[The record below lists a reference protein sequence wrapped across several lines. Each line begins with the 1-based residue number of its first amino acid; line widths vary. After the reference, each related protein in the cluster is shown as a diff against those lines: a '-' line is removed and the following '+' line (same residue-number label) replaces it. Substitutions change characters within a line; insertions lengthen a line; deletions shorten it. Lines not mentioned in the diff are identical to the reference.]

1 MKLTK
6 NQKAQLENYNWDVIS
21 NEDGNCAW
29 ISIAPEDE
37 VIFQECL
44 DVFSLTGDE
53 EDVKL
58 LVIGTKE
65 GKK

>member
-6 NQKAQLENYNWDVIS
+6 KQKDSVEKHNWDVIS
-21 NEDGNCAW
+21 NDDGNCAW
-29 ISIAPEDE
+29 ISIAPEDG
-37 VIFQECL
+37 VIFGEVCQEL
-44 DVFSLTGDE
+44 GLTGDE

-65 GKK
+65 GDV

>member
-21 NEDGNCAW
+21 NDDGNCAW
-29 ISIAPEDE
+29 ISIAPEDG

-65 GKK
+65 GDV

>member
-6 NQKAQLENYNWDVIS
+6 KQKDSVEKHNWDVIS
-21 NEDGNCAW
+21 NDDGNCAW
-29 ISIAPEDE
+29 ISIRPDDG

-44 DVFSLTGDE
+44 DNFSLTGDE

-58 LVIGTKE
+58 LVIATKE
-65 GKK
+65 GK